1 MISHGSHLITTP
13 HPRRTRSHNHESLR
27 YHHTGFALYFQTY
40 QFFGYTLIFRDS
52 IACELNLTPHG
63 WTDLAFLTKRRF
75 WGLQMSTFNVE
86 EQLHY
91 ERSRRY
97 ASIAYSLTPVF
108 SLAGVNPSLDSKSG
122 FEYLCGSA
130 IILILLKSRI

>member
-1 MISHGSHLITTP
+1 MRVYDITTQGLP
-13 HPRRTRSHNHESLR
+13 CIFKLTSFLDTPS
-27 YHHTGFALYFQTY
+27 
-40 QFFGYTLIFRDS
+40 FRDS

-63 WTDLAFLTKRRF
+63 WTDFAFLTKRRF

-108 SLAGVNPSLDSKSG
+108 SLTGVIPSLDSKSG
-122 FEYLCGSA
+122 FEYLCGTA